1 MFARVSTYKET
12 AESIAAGLARSDD
25 VTQQVENLPGFK
37 GLYFLIDPDGGQSI
51 SVTLWETEQA
61 MLDTV
66 ARANQIRSDETDARG
81 GQIVNVEHYEVAVAE
96 LR

>member
-12 AESIAAGLARSDD
+12 HESIAAGLARSSD
-25 VTQQVENLPGFK
+25 VTEKVEGLPGFK
-37 GLYFLIDPDGGQSI
+37 GVYYLIDRDAGQSI

-66 ARANQIRSDETDARG
+66 EQANQIRSDETEARG
-81 GQIVNVEHYEVAVAE
+81 GQIVDVTHYEVALAH
-96 LR
+96 LG